1 MINVLDS
8 ILARPRSVLTMLV
21 VIVGAG
27 IVAFLTIPKE
37 ANPDIDVPVFYIS
50 ISQSGV
56 SPEDSERLLVR
67 PMETQLRSLEG
78 LKEITGI
85 ASEGHAGIVLEYNID
100 FDKDAA
106 LADIR
111 AKVDLA
117 RGDLPGAAE
126 EPRIYETNF
135 NLIPTIIIALSGDVP
150 ERTLFAN
157 ARRLKD
163 EIESISSVLS
173 ANLSGQREE
182 LLEVIIDL
190 SKLESYNITQA
201 ELIRAVT
208 LNNQLVPAGA
218 LDTGQGRFNIKV
230 PGLFETRADVL
241 ELPVKANG
249 DAVVTLGDIATI
261 KRTFKDATGYS
272 RFNGKP
278 TIAIEVVK
286 RIGTN
291 IIETNNKIREV
302 TKKFTAD
309 WPETIKVDY
318 TLDQSRF
325 IFEVLG
331 SLQSAIMTAIVLVVI
346 LVVAALGVRSALL
359 IGFAIPASFMI
370 GFLLVGLF
378 GMTVNMMVMFGLV
391 LTVGMLVDG
400 AIVIVEYADRKMA
413 EGMERHEAYTLA
425 AKRMFWPVFSSTA
438 TTLAAFLPM
447 LMWPGVTG
455 QFMKFL
461 PIIVIIV
468 LSASLLTAMVFL
480 PVLGGMFG
488 KSIATEAE
496 VDTARKL
503 SGAKIVDYREIHGLT
518 GIYVRG
524 LKVLL
529 RHPAKV
535 LAVAGMLFYAV
546 IAYFAAN
553 NKGVEFFV
561 DEEPEQA
568 VVLVSARGNLSASEI
583 RDLVVEVESQVLQ
596 VPGIDNVFMTTSSAG
611 GGVKVNDVQD
621 KPADMIGQFTIE
633 LEDFQNRRPAKQ
645 IFAEI
650 RQRTEPLA
658 GIHVE
663 VRKIEGGPPTGKD
676 VRLEITASSYD
687 KVLAATG
694 VVRRHLDTGMTGLR
708 DIEDSRPLPGIE
720 WELLVDRVEA
730 GRFGTDIA
738 SVGAMIQ
745 LVTNGILVGKY
756 RPDDSQD
763 EVDIRVRL
771 PKDQRSI
778 GQIDQ
783 LRIQTS
789 SGQVPLSNLVTRKA
803 RPKVS
808 SITRQNGQFAMS
820 VKANVVEGV
829 IPDNKV
835 RELDTW
841 LQSQSWPDEVS
852 FRFRG
857 ADEEQ
862 KEAGE
867 FLGKAAIAAL
877 FLMFI
882 ILVTQF
888 NSFYQTL
895 LTLSTVLMSVV
906 GVLLGMAITGQSFSI
921 IMTGTGI
928 VALAGIVVNNS
939 IVLMDTFNR
948 MRSAGIEVVDA
959 VLRAAAQRV
968 RPILLT
974 TVTTIL
980 GLIPMAIQVNIN
992 FFDRAIVYGGIT
1004 SIWWVQLSTAVIFG
1018 LAFSTLLTLVLIPT
1032 LLAMPTVYR
1041 QIFQTRRDRWRTWRQ
1056 RKGKNPAKAPARQA
1070 QEPAE

>member
-1 MINVLDS
+1 MGSLLSS

-21 VIVGAG
+21 VIIGAG
-27 IVAFLTIPKE
+27 IVAFLTVAKE
-37 ANPDIDVPVFYIS
+37 ANPDIDVPIFYVS
-50 ISQSGV
+50 ISQSGI
-56 SPEDSERLLVR
+56 SPEDAERLLVR
-67 PMETQLRSLEG
+67 PMETQLRGLEG

-85 ASEGHAGIVLEYNID
+85 AREGGAGIVLEYSID

-106 LADIR
+106 LADVR

-117 RGDLPGAAE
+117 KGDLPSAAE
-126 EPRIYETNF
+126 DPRIFETNF
-135 NLIPTIIIALSGDVP
+135 NLVPTIIIALSGDLP
-150 ERTLFAN
+150 ERTLYAH

-163 EIESISSVLS
+163 QIESISSVLS

-201 ELIRAVT
+201 ELISAVT

-218 LDTGQGRFNIKV
+218 LDTGKGRFNIKV

-241 ELPVKANG
+241 ELPVKVNA
-249 DAVVTLGDIATI
+249 DAVVTLGDVATI
-261 KRTFKDATGYS
+261 QRTFKDASGYS

-291 IIETNNKIREV
+291 IIETNKKIREV
-302 TKKFTAD
+302 SGKFTAD
-309 WPETIKVDY
+309 WPDAIKIDY

-331 SLQSAIMTAIVLVVI
+331 SLQSAIMTAIALVVI
-346 LVVAALGVRSALL
+346 LVVAVLGVRSALL

-370 GFLLVGLF
+370 GFLLVGLL

-413 EGMERHEAYTLA
+413 EGMERREAYTLA
-425 AKRMFWPVFSSTA
+425 ANRMFWPVFSSTA

-447 LMWPGVTG
+447 LMWPGVSG

-461 PIIVIIV
+461 PVMVIIV

-488 KSIATEAE
+488 KSIATQAE

-503 SGAKIVDYREIHGLT
+503 SGAKVVDYREIHGLT
-518 GIYVRG
+518 GVYVRT
-524 LKVLL
+524 LKLVLG
-529 RHPAKV
+529 HPAKV
-535 LAVAGMLFYAV
+535 LVAAGIVFYAA
-546 IAYFAAN
+546 ISYFAAN
-553 NKGVEFFV
+553 SNGVEFFV

-568 VVLVSARGNLSASEI
+568 VVLISARGNLSTQET
-583 RDLVVEVESQVLQ
+583 RDLVVEVETIVLQ
-596 VPGIDNVFMTTSSAG
+596 VPGIDNVFMSTSASD

-621 KPADMIGQFTIE
+621 KPADMIGQLTIE
-633 LEDFQNRRPAKQ
+633 LKDFQERRRARQ
-645 IFAEI
+645 IFAQI
-650 RQRTEPLA
+650 RNQTKSLA

-663 VRKIEGGPPTGKD
+663 VRKIEGGPPTGKH
-676 VRLEITASSYD
+676 VRLEITAPTYN
-687 KVLAATG
+687 KVLVAAG
-694 VVRRHLDTGMTGLR
+694 QVRTHLDNEMTGLR
-708 DIEDSRPLPGIE
+708 DVEDTRPLPGIE
-720 WELLVDRVEA
+720 WEMRVDRVEA

-756 RPDDSQD
+756 RPDDSED

-771 PKDQRSI
+771 PKEQRSI
-778 GQIDQ
+778 GQLDQ
-783 LRIQTS
+783 LRIQTP
-789 SGQVPLSNLVTRKA
+789 SGLVPLSNLVTRKA
-803 RPKVS
+803 RQKVS
-808 SITRQNGQFAMS
+808 AITRQNGQFSML
-820 VKANVVEGV
+820 VKANVVDG
-829 IPDNKV
+829 ILPDSKV
-835 RELDTW
+835 RELDEW
-841 LQSQSWPDEVS
+841 VKAQSWPDDVS

-857 ADEEQ
+857 ADEDQ

-867 FLGKAAIAAL
+867 FLGKAGIAAL

-906 GVLLGMAITGQSFSI
+906 GVLLGMAITGQPFSI

-948 MRSAGIEVVDA
+948 MRESGIEIADA
-959 VLRAAAQRV
+959 VLRAAAQRI

-992 FFDRAIVYGGIT
+992 FFDREIIQGGIT

-1018 LAFSTLLTLVLIPT
+1018 LAFSTLLTLILIPV
-1032 LLAMPTVYR
+1032 LLAMPTLYK
-1041 QIFQTRRDRWRTWRQ
+1041 QKFQAARDRWRRRGTGGPGG
-1056 RKGKNPAKAPARQA
+1056 KGPLEPAG
-1070 QEPAE
+1070 EPAE

>member
-1 MINVLDS
+1 
-8 ILARPRSVLTMLV
+8 
-21 VIVGAG
+21 
-27 IVAFLTIPKE
+27 
-37 ANPDIDVPVFYIS
+37 
-50 ISQSGV
+50 
-56 SPEDSERLLVR
+56 
-67 PMETQLRSLEG
+67 
-78 LKEITGI
+78 
-85 ASEGHAGIVLEYNID
+85 
-100 FDKDAA
+100 
-106 LADIR
+106 
-111 AKVDLA
+111 
-117 RGDLPGAAE
+117 
-126 EPRIYETNF
+126 
-135 NLIPTIIIALSGDVP
+135 II
-150 ERTLFAN
+150 
-157 ARRLKD
+157 
-163 EIESISSVLS
+163 
-173 ANLSGQREE
+173 Q
-182 LLEVIIDL
+182 
-190 SKLESYNITQA
+190 
-201 ELIRAVT
+201 
-208 LNNQLVPAGA
+208 
-218 LDTGQGRFNIKV
+218 
-230 PGLFETRADVL
+230 
-241 ELPVKANG
+241 
-249 DAVVTLGDIATI
+249 
-261 KRTFKDATGYS
+261 RTFKDATGYS

-278 TIAIEVVK
+278 TIAIGVVK

-291 IIETNNKIREV
+291 IIETNNQIREV
-302 TKKFTAD
+302 TQKFTAN
-309 WPETIKVDY
+309 WPATIKVDY
-318 TLDQSRF
+318 TLDQSKS

-331 SLQSAIMTAIVLVVI
+331 SLQSAIMTAIALVVI
-346 LVVAALGVRSALL
+346 LVVAELGIRSALL
-359 IGFAIPASFMI
+359 VGFAIPASFMI

-413 EGMERHEAYTLA
+413 EGMERHEAYKLA

-447 LMWPGVTG
+447 LMWPGVAG
-455 QFMKFL
+455 QFMQYL
-461 PIIVIIV
+461 PVMVIIV
-468 LSASLLTAMVFL
+468 LTASLLTAMVFL

-488 KSIATEAE
+488 KSIASKAD

-503 SGAKIVDYREIHGLT
+503 SGANVVDYREIHGLT
-518 GIYVRG
+518 GIYVRS
-524 LKVLL
+524 LKLLL

-535 LAVAGMLFYAV
+535 LAVAGMLFYAI

-553 NKGVEFFV
+553 NNGVEFFV

-568 VVLVSARGNLSASEI
+568 VVLVSARGNLSANEI
-583 RDLVVEVESQVLQ
+583 RDLVVEVEARVIQ
-596 VPGIDNVFMTTSSAG
+596 VPGIKNVFMTTSSAS

-621 KPADMIGQFTIE
+621 KPADMIGQLTIE
-633 LEDFQNRRPAKQ
+633 LEDFQDRRPAIQ

-650 RQRTEPLA
+650 RERTKPLA
-658 GIHVE
+658 GTHVE

-676 VRLEITASSYD
+676 LRLEITSPSYD
-687 KVLAATG
+687 KAFAAAG
-694 VVRRHLDTGMTGLR
+694 VVRRYLDTQMTGLR

-720 WELLVDRVEA
+720 WELLVDRIEA

-756 RPDDSQD
+756 RPDDSRD

-771 PKDQRSI
+771 PREQRSI

-789 SGQVPLSNLVTRKA
+789 SGLVPLSNLVTRKA
-803 RPKVS
+803 RPKVA

-820 VKANVVEGV
+820 VKANVIDGV
-829 IPDNKV
+829 IADDKV
-835 RELDTW
+835 GELDTW
-841 LQSQSWPDEVS
+841 LQSQSWPEEVS

-906 GVLLGMAITGQSFSI
+906 GVLLGMAITGQTFSI

-948 MRSAGIEVVDA
+948 MRGAGIEVVDA

-992 FFDRAIVYGGIT
+992 FFDRAIVTGGIT

-1032 LLAMPTVYR
+1032 LLAMPTVYK
-1041 QIFQTRRDRWRTWRQ
+1041 QGFQTQRDRWRAWRQ
-1056 RKGKNPAKAPARQA
+1056 HQAEKPAMDPG